1 MAPLTVQRPVWPAAP
16 TPATAPDPTR
26 PAAGIATAPVTTA
39 NGYAVTTGILPGRN
53 PRARA
58 THQEFRWHRNA
69 SVRNPCPGTDGI
81 SGTAESINPL
91 LAWPPV
97 SFPTRLETAL
107 AEGRF
112 AVTSEM
118 GPPKSAD
125 PAIIAAK
132 ARLLGPVTDAV
143 NITDNQTAQSR
154 MCPLACGRIALDNGA
169 EPVMQMTVRDRNRMA
184 LTSDILGASALGIH
198 NTLSMSGD
206 PIHIGNHPDAT
217 VVNDIDT
224 MGLLRL
230 QSSLAAGHFM
240 NATDEE
246 LAGEPPHL
254 VIGATAHPAAD
265 DPDVEISKIRAK
277 MEAGAAFFQTQLV
290 YEPERVAAFMA
301 RLEAADLPA
310 MPKLLIGVGPFKHLR
325 MAEHMRDNVW
335 GVTVP
340 DALITR
346 MRDATDDGEV
356 GMSICVEVIQALRE
370 IPGVAGIHVMAIAW
384 EDAVPE
390 ILSRAGLA

>member
-1 MAPLTVQRPVWPAAP
+1 MSA
-16 TPATAPDPTR
+16 
-26 PAAGIATAPVTTA
+26 
-39 NGYAVTTGILPGRN
+39 
-53 PRARA
+53 
-58 THQEFRWHRNA
+58 
-69 SVRNPCPGTDGI
+69 
-81 SGTAESINPL
+81 
-91 LAWPPV
+91 
-97 SFPTRLETAL
+97 PTRLESAL

-125 PAIIAAK
+125 PSVIAEK

-154 MCPLACGRIALDNGA
+154 MCPLASGRIALDNGA

-198 NTLSMSGD
+198 NTLCMSGD
-206 PIHIGNHPDAT
+206 PIHIGNHPDAA

-224 MGLLRL
+224 MALLRL
-230 QSSLAAGHFM
+230 QASLRNGRFM
-240 NATDEE
+240 NEGEEE

-277 MEAGAAFFQTQLV
+277 MEAGADFFQTQLV
-290 YEPERVAAFMA
+290 YEPERVAAFMS
-301 RLEAADLPA
+301 RLEAADLSA
-310 MPKLLIGVGPFKHLR
+310 FPKLLIGVGPFKHLR
-325 MAEHMRDNVW
+325 MAEHMRDKVW

-340 DALITR
+340 DALIAR
-346 MRDATDDGEV
+346 MQQADDEGET
-356 GMSICVEVIQALRE
+356 GMDICVEVIQALRE
-370 IPGVAGIHVMAIAW
+370 IPGVAGVHVMAIAW
-384 EDAVPE
+384 ESSVPE
-390 ILSRAGLA
+390 ILSRAGLVPAAR

>member
-1 MAPLTVQRPVWPAAP
+1 MSA
-16 TPATAPDPTR
+16 
-26 PAAGIATAPVTTA
+26 
-39 NGYAVTTGILPGRN
+39 
-53 PRARA
+53 
-58 THQEFRWHRNA
+58 
-69 SVRNPCPGTDGI
+69 
-81 SGTAESINPL
+81 
-91 LAWPPV
+91 
-97 SFPTRLETAL
+97 PTRLESAL

-125 PAIIAAK
+125 PSVIAEK

-154 MCPLACGRIALDNGA
+154 MCPLASGRIALDNGA

-198 NTLSMSGD
+198 NTLCMSGD
-206 PIHIGNHPDAT
+206 PIHIGNHPDAA

-224 MGLLRL
+224 MALLRL
-230 QSSLAAGHFM
+230 QASLRNGRFM
-240 NATDEE
+240 NEAEEE

-277 MEAGAAFFQTQLV
+277 MEAGADFFQTQLV
-290 YEPERVAAFMA
+290 YEPERVAAFMS

-325 MAEHMRDNVW
+325 MAEHMRDKVW
-335 GVTVP
+335 GITVP

-346 MRDATDDGEV
+346 MQQADDEGET
-356 GMSICVEVIQALRE
+356 GMEICVEVIQALRE
-370 IPGVAGIHVMAIAW
+370 IPGVAGVHVMAIAW
-384 EDAVPE
+384 ESSVPE
-390 ILSRAGLA
+390 ILSRAGLVPAAR

>member
-1 MAPLTVQRPVWPAAP
+1 MNT
-16 TPATAPDPTR
+16 
-26 PAAGIATAPVTTA
+26 
-39 NGYAVTTGILPGRN
+39 
-53 PRARA
+53 
-58 THQEFRWHRNA
+58 
-69 SVRNPCPGTDGI
+69 
-81 SGTAESINPL
+81 
-91 LAWPPV
+91 
-97 SFPTRLETAL
+97 PTRLESAL
-107 AEGRF
+107 REGRF
-112 AVTSEM
+112 AITSEI

-125 PAIIAAK
+125 PSIIADK

-217 VVNDIDT
+217 VVNDLDT
-224 MGLLRL
+224 MALLRL
-230 QSSLAAGHFM
+230 QSSLRNGRFM
-240 NATDEE
+240 NENDEE
-246 LAGEPPHL
+246 LVGQPPHL

-277 MEAGAAFFQTQLV
+277 MEAGADFFQTQLV
-290 YEPERVAAFMA
+290 YEPERVAAFMS

-310 MPKLLIGVGPFKHLR
+310 LPKLLIGVGPFKHLR
-325 MAEHMRDNVW
+325 MAEHMRDKVW

-340 DALITR
+340 DHLIAR
-346 MRDATDDGEV
+346 MEQADDEGET
-356 GMSICVEVIQALRE
+356 GMDICVEVIRALQE
-370 IPGVAGIHVMAIAW
+370 IPGVAGIHVMAVAW
-384 EDAVPE
+384 ESSVPE
-390 ILSRAGLA
+390 ILARAGLVAAAR

>member
-1 MAPLTVQRPVWPAAP
+1 MSA
-16 TPATAPDPTR
+16 
-26 PAAGIATAPVTTA
+26 
-39 NGYAVTTGILPGRN
+39 
-53 PRARA
+53 
-58 THQEFRWHRNA
+58 
-69 SVRNPCPGTDGI
+69 
-81 SGTAESINPL
+81 
-91 LAWPPV
+91 
-97 SFPTRLETAL
+97 PTRLETAL

-112 AVTSEM
+112 AVTSEI

-125 PAIIAAK
+125 PSVIAEK
-132 ARLLGPVTDAV
+132 ARLLGPVTDAL

-154 MCPLACGRIALDNGA
+154 MCPLASGRIALDNGA

-198 NTLSMSGD
+198 NTLCMSGD
-206 PIHIGNHPDAT
+206 PIHIGNHPDAA

-224 MGLLRL
+224 MALLRL
-230 QSSLAAGHFM
+230 QASLRNGRFM
-240 NATDEE
+240 NEAEEE

-277 MEAGAAFFQTQLV
+277 MEAGADFFQTQLV
-290 YEPERVAAFMA
+290 YEPERVAAFMS

-325 MAEHMRDNVW
+325 MAEHMRDKVW

-340 DALITR
+340 DALIQR
-346 MRDATDDGEV
+346 MKDSQDEGET
-356 GMSICVEVIQALRE
+356 GMEICVEVIQALRE
-370 IPGVAGIHVMAIAW
+370 IPGVAGIHVMAVAW
-384 EDAVPE
+384 ESSVPE
-390 ILSRAGLA
+390 ILDRAGVVAAAR

>member
-1 MAPLTVQRPVWPAAP
+1 MSA
-16 TPATAPDPTR
+16 
-26 PAAGIATAPVTTA
+26 
-39 NGYAVTTGILPGRN
+39 
-53 PRARA
+53 
-58 THQEFRWHRNA
+58 
-69 SVRNPCPGTDGI
+69 
-81 SGTAESINPL
+81 
-91 LAWPPV
+91 
-97 SFPTRLETAL
+97 PTRLENAL
-107 AEGRF
+107 REGRF
-112 AVTSEM
+112 AVTSEI

-125 PAIIAAK
+125 PSVIAEK

-154 MCPLACGRIALDNGA
+154 MCPLASGRIALDNGA

-198 NTLSMSGD
+198 NTLCMSGD
-206 PIHIGNHPDAT
+206 PIHIGNHPDAA

-224 MGLLRL
+224 MSLLRL
-230 QSSLAAGHFM
+230 QASLRNGRFM
-240 NATDEE
+240 NEPEEE

-277 MEAGAAFFQTQLV
+277 MEAGADFFQTQLV
-290 YEPERVAAFMA
+290 YEPERVAQFMS

-325 MAEHMRDNVW
+325 MAEHMRDKVW

-346 MRDATDDGEV
+346 MEQADDEAET
-356 GMSICVEVIQALRE
+356 GMEICVEVIQALRE
-370 IPGVAGIHVMAIAW
+370 IPGVAGVHVMAIAW
-384 EDAVPE
+384 ESSVPE
-390 ILSRAGLA
+390 ILSRAGLVPAAR

>member
-1 MAPLTVQRPVWPAAP
+1 MSA
-16 TPATAPDPTR
+16 
-26 PAAGIATAPVTTA
+26 
-39 NGYAVTTGILPGRN
+39 
-53 PRARA
+53 
-58 THQEFRWHRNA
+58 
-69 SVRNPCPGTDGI
+69 
-81 SGTAESINPL
+81 
-91 LAWPPV
+91 
-97 SFPTRLETAL
+97 PTRLENAL
-107 AEGRF
+107 REGRF
-112 AVTSEM
+112 AVTSEI

-125 PAIIAAK
+125 PSVIAEK

-154 MCPLACGRIALDNGA
+154 MCPLASGRIALDNGA

-198 NTLSMSGD
+198 NTLCMSGD
-206 PIHIGNHPDAT
+206 PIHIGNHPDAA

-224 MGLLRL
+224 MSLLRL
-230 QSSLAAGHFM
+230 QASLRNGRFM
-240 NATDEE
+240 NEPEEE

-277 MEAGAAFFQTQLV
+277 MEAGADFFQTQLV
-290 YEPERVAAFMA
+290 YEPERVAQFMS

-325 MAEHMRDNVW
+325 MAEHMRDKVW

-346 MRDATDDGEV
+346 MEQADDEGET
-356 GMSICVEVIQALRE
+356 GMEICVEVIQALRE
-370 IPGVAGIHVMAIAW
+370 IPGVAGVHVMAIAW
-384 EDAVPE
+384 ESSVPE
-390 ILSRAGLA
+390 ILSRAGLVPAAR

>member
-1 MAPLTVQRPVWPAAP
+1 MSA
-16 TPATAPDPTR
+16 
-26 PAAGIATAPVTTA
+26 
-39 NGYAVTTGILPGRN
+39 
-53 PRARA
+53 
-58 THQEFRWHRNA
+58 
-69 SVRNPCPGTDGI
+69 
-81 SGTAESINPL
+81 
-91 LAWPPV
+91 
-97 SFPTRLETAL
+97 PTRLENAL
-107 AEGRF
+107 REGRF
-112 AVTSEM
+112 AVTSEI

-125 PAIIAAK
+125 PSVIAEK

-154 MCPLACGRIALDNGA
+154 MCPLASGRIALDNGA

-198 NTLSMSGD
+198 NTLCMSGD
-206 PIHIGNHPDAT
+206 PIHIGNHPDAA

-224 MGLLRL
+224 MSLLRL
-230 QSSLAAGHFM
+230 QASLRNGRFM
-240 NATDEE
+240 NEPEEE

-277 MEAGAAFFQTQLV
+277 MEAGADFFQTQLV
-290 YEPERVAAFMA
+290 YEPERVAQFMS

-325 MAEHMRDNVW
+325 MAEHMRDKVW

-346 MRDATDDGEV
+346 MEQADDAGET
-356 GMSICVEVIQALRE
+356 GMEICVEVIQALRE
-370 IPGVAGIHVMAIAW
+370 IPGVAGVHVMAIAW
-384 EDAVPE
+384 ESSVPE
-390 ILSRAGLA
+390 ILSRAGLVPAAR

>member
-1 MAPLTVQRPVWPAAP
+1 MSA
-16 TPATAPDPTR
+16 
-26 PAAGIATAPVTTA
+26 
-39 NGYAVTTGILPGRN
+39 
-53 PRARA
+53 
-58 THQEFRWHRNA
+58 
-69 SVRNPCPGTDGI
+69 
-81 SGTAESINPL
+81 
-91 LAWPPV
+91 
-97 SFPTRLETAL
+97 PTRLENAL
-107 AEGRF
+107 REGRF
-112 AVTSEM
+112 AVTSEI

-125 PAIIAAK
+125 PSVIAEK

-154 MCPLACGRIALDNGA
+154 MCPLASGRIALDNGA

-198 NTLSMSGD
+198 NTLCMSGD
-206 PIHIGNHPDAT
+206 PIHIGNHPDAA

-224 MGLLRL
+224 MSLLRL
-230 QSSLAAGHFM
+230 QASLRNGRFM
-240 NATDEE
+240 NEAEEE

-277 MEAGAAFFQTQLV
+277 MEAGADFFQTQLV
-290 YEPERVAAFMA
+290 YEPERVAQFMS

-325 MAEHMRDNVW
+325 MAEHMRDKVW

-346 MRDATDDGEV
+346 MEQADDEGET
-356 GMSICVEVIQALRE
+356 GMEICVEVIQALRE
-370 IPGVAGIHVMAIAW
+370 IPGVAGVHVMAIAW
-384 EDAVPE
+384 ESSVPE
-390 ILSRAGLA
+390 ILSRAGLVPAAR

>member
-1 MAPLTVQRPVWPAAP
+1 MSA
-16 TPATAPDPTR
+16 
-26 PAAGIATAPVTTA
+26 
-39 NGYAVTTGILPGRN
+39 
-53 PRARA
+53 
-58 THQEFRWHRNA
+58 
-69 SVRNPCPGTDGI
+69 
-81 SGTAESINPL
+81 
-91 LAWPPV
+91 
-97 SFPTRLETAL
+97 PTRLENAL

-125 PAIIAAK
+125 PSVIAAK

-154 MCPLACGRIALDNGA
+154 MCPLASGRIALDNGA

-198 NTLSMSGD
+198 NTLCMSGD
-206 PIHIGNHPDAT
+206 PIHIGNHPDAA

-230 QSSLAAGHFM
+230 QASLRSGRFM
-240 NATDEE
+240 NEAEE
-246 LAGEPPHL
+246 QLAGEPPHL
-254 VIGATAHPAAD
+254 VIGATAHPAAN

-277 MEAGAAFFQTQLV
+277 MEAGADFFQTQLV
-290 YEPERVAAFMA
+290 YEPERVAAFMS

-310 MPKLLIGVGPFKHLR
+310 LPKLIFGVGPFKHLR
-325 MAEHMRDNVW
+325 MAEHMRDKVW

-340 DALITR
+340 DHLITR
-346 MRDATDDGEV
+346 MEQASDEGEE
-356 GMSICVEVIQALRE
+356 GMEICVEVIQALRE

-384 EDAVPE
+384 EDSVPE
-390 ILSRAGLA
+390 ILARAGVTARAAA